1 MKDEYGSVSAS
12 RHGMTGLQA
21 RQSGVDGIPIAWI
34 LTLIQVLQEW
44 SRPPPEL
51 ERFRCFGTII
61 LNSFFYVNI
70 NLSVSSKLLQEQ
82 FKYCS
87 INLYFLYLMLEFY
100 HIDKL
105 DENAE

>member
-44 SRPPPEL
+44 SRPP
-51 ERFRCFGTII
+51 
-61 LNSFFYVNI
+61 LNWKGFVVSGQ
-70 NLSVSSKLLQEQ
+70 LS
-82 FKYCS
+82 
-87 INLYFLYLMLEFY
+87 
-100 HIDKL
+100 
-105 DENAE
+105 